1 MGGDKTRLRSAV
13 KVVSCPCNKIR
24 VSIDKYRAM
33 FTNILHFNLT
43 KMIGI
48 NEIKVLSRRDVC

>member
-13 KVVSCPCNKIR
+13 KVVNCPCNKIR
-24 VSIDKYRAM
+24 VNIDKHRAM